1 VKEKVLFLPFYNY
14 LLIVSIIPNSTY
26 NLTPPTSQ
34 HYSSKIR
41 LHHGVI
47 LVNKLIT
54 ALYPAYL
61 KSAIPFQHFLLKLLF
76 QTLFLHQIVQ
86 VLLLQIP
93 QKVYLSLLDD

>member
-1 VKEKVLFLPFYNY
+1 
-14 LLIVSIIPNSTY
+14 
-26 NLTPPTSQ
+26 
-34 HYSSKIR
+34 
-41 LHHGVI
+41 VI